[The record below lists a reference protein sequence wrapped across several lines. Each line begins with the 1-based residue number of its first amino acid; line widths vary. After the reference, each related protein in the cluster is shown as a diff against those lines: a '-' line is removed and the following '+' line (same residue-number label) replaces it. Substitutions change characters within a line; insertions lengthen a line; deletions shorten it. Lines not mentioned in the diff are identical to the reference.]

1 MRLVTDPLLSSTA
14 STVLLQNAGLQQ
26 QTVTDI
32 YAVRGQDRGTC
43 RRTRRFGV
51 SSSSSYHARARR
63 ALIEEIKEDKKSWL
77 RHGVAALAV
86 SVLGLGVAGS
96 VVLTGAAQHTT
107 STATVAKTDLA
118 QQTSRNADRPPLD
131 PAKVKSLADQ
141 RAELLGKID
150 SQVAEAS
157 MDKSAKA
164 REKALE
170 SVSNATR
177 KQAVLLARGKSA
189 PSNRLPSAQSDTG
202 SKGCLPITGGYSI
215 AARFGQVGPWSR
227 YHTGLDFSSPFGTP
241 LHAPAAGVVTNAGIG
256 PASGWAG
263 NYVAIKYPDGTHTLM
278 AHMSTISVSV
288 GQTVSACQL
297 VGAIGM
303 TGRTFGPHVHF
314 EVYPAGVTPGDIYRA
329 VNPVPWLNAHGLKP

>member
-1 MRLVTDPLLSSTA
+1 M
-14 STVLLQNAGLQQ
+14 
-26 QTVTDI
+26 
-32 YAVRGQDRGTC
+32 
-43 RRTRRFGV
+43 
-51 SSSSSYHARARR
+51 SSSSSDRMRARR

-77 RHGVAALAV
+77 RHGVVAMAV

-107 STATVAKTDLA
+107 LATTAATTDLA
-118 QQTSRNADRPPLD
+118 KQTSRGAERPPLD
-131 PAKVKSLADQ
+131 PARVKSLADQ
-141 RAELLGKID
+141 RAELLSKID
-150 SQVAEAS
+150 SEVSEAS

-170 SVSNATR
+170 DVSDATR
-177 KQAVLLARGKSA
+177 RQAVLLARGKSA
-189 PSNRLPSAQSDTG
+189 PSNAVPSAQTNANSG
-202 SKGCLPITGGYSI
+202 SKGCLPITSGYSI
-215 AARFGQVGPWSR
+215 AARFGQLGPWSR
-227 YHTGLDFSSPFGTP
+227 YHTGLDFSSPVGTP
-241 LHAPAAGVVTNAGIG
+241 LHAPAAGVVSNAGIG

-297 VGAIGM
+297 VGAVGL

-314 EVYPAGVTPGDIYRA
+314 EVYPAGVRPGDVYSA